1 MFADPSRD
9 SAWYHRT
16 EPCLDIRRRLVLS
29 LQLILARCPS
39 LTSSKN
45 RLRDK
50 TYCHPSHATADWTFL
65 VDQQLAS
72 IATCSSLFANLSA
85 TQ

>member
-1 MFADPSRD
+1 MQPSGGLEFQEGRSLKAADR
-9 SAWYHRT
+9 
-16 EPCLDIRRRLVLS
+16 